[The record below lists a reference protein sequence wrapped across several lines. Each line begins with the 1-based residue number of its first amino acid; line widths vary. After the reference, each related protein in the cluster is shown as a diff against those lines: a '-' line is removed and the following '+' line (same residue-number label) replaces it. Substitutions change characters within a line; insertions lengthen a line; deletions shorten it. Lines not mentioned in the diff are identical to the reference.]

1 MLAYLLKIQVF
12 DKCLLKI
19 EFQKIRA
26 YLTYLS
32 KLLRQNLLF
41 KPKL

>member
-1 MLAYLLKIQVF
+1 LLKIQVF

-32 KLLRQNLLF
+32 QILRKKSPF
-41 KPKL
+41 